1 MTIRTARHGDIEI
14 AYESFGAATG
24 QPLLLVMGIGGQ
36 MLSWPE
42 GFCRRLVD
50 HGFCVIRFDNRDAG
64 LSTRFTAA
72 GRPNQLTMLL
82 RPAAAA
88 VYRLQ
93 DMADDAIAVLDA
105 QGWSAA
111 HVVGISQGGMIAQT
125 MAVHHPDRVR
135 SLTSISSTPAPRLGQ
150 PRPRTLLKILKVANP
165 KRINSAEDLARY
177 MLELHLLVGS
187 PAYPADPAA
196 LRELAHQC
204 YERGGLDQAA
214 VQRQTA
220 AIAASGDR
228 RAELAN
234 IQAPTLVIHGEDDPL
249 IRLPAGKATA
259 DAIPGARLI
268 TYPGMGH
275 DLPAALWTTI
285 IDQISQLATQAT
297 TEPAQPDQP
306 QASPPQSAAHN
317 PASPQQFE
325 KK

>member
-1 MTIRTARHGDIEI
+1 MTIQTARHGDIEI
-14 AYESFGAATG
+14 AYESFGAPTD

-42 GFCRRLVD
+42 GFCRQLTD
-50 HGFCVIRFDNRDAG
+50 HGFCVVRFDNRDAG

-88 VYRLQ
+88 VYRLR
-93 DMADDAIAVLDA
+93 DMADDAISVLDA
-105 QGWSAA
+105 QGWPAA

-135 SLTSISSTPAPRLGQ
+135 SLTSINSTPAPRLGQ
-150 PRPRTLLKILKVANP
+150 PRLRTLLKILKVANP
-165 KRINSAEDLARY
+165 KRLNSPENLAEY
-177 MLELHLLVGS
+177 MVRLQQLVGS
-187 PAYPADPAA
+187 SGHPADPAA

-228 RAELAN
+228 RAELAR
-234 IQAPTLVIHGEDDPL
+234 IQTPTLVIHGEDDPL

-285 IDQISQLATQAT
+285 TNQISQLATQSYNQPGNPRT
-297 TEPAQPDQP
+297 T
-306 QASPPQSAAHN
+306 
-317 PASPQQFE
+317 
-325 KK
+325 